1 MYQYVML
8 VCVNVQALAPVAQY
22 PQLLPAA
29 RVVLADHGL
38 SGLTLERLSTASG
51 VSRMT
56 LHRKGITRSDVVD
69 ALLADTSQRYL
80 SAVLPAL
87 TVPGTAAERLRAVLI
102 AMFAVADDHL
112 PLLAG
117 LFARPDSVFHDPA
130 AGSDPVG
137 TSELFTR
144 PIARL
149 LRDGA
154 LDHSLRVIDDPDT
167 TAAAIFNI
175 AGWGYV
181 HLRHAQRWTTKKAA
195 TSVLDIVLPGLVAGP
210 QRTTPRRRIR
220 QARQSRA

>member
-1 MYQYVML
+1 MHVD
-8 VCVNVQALAPVAQY
+8 VQGLSPVAAY

-29 RVVLADHGL
+29 RAVLAEHGL
-38 SGLTLERLSTASG
+38 SGLTLERLSGASG
-51 VSRMT
+51 ISRMT
-56 LHRKGITRSDVVD
+56 LHRKGVTLSDVVD
-69 ALLADTSQRYL
+69 ALVADTGQRYL

-87 TVPGTAAERLRAVLI
+87 TVPGTAAERLCAVLT
-102 AMFAVADDHL
+102 AMFVVADDHL

-117 LFARPDSVFHDPA
+117 LFARPDSVFHDSA
-130 AGSDPVG
+130 ADGEPVG

-154 LDHSLRVIDDPDT
+154 LDHSLRAVDDPDT
-167 TAAAIFNI
+167 TAAAIFNV

-181 HLRHAQRWTTKKAA
+181 HLRHAQRWTAEQAA
-195 TSVLDIVLPGLVAGP
+195 ASILEIVLPGLA
-210 QRTTPRRRIR
+210 QTTPASRQRNG